1 MKKRKQIAL
10 NKLFN
15 FCMVLGLFFAWIS
28 IELFLEGG
36 YAWGVGMSIV
46 ALLLIVLPAIF
57 TPYCY
62 AFDSEGVSLCYIFLP
77 VERYLWKNIHAI
89 TVDDIHIGSSIHYGL
104 FELIYASVFRLEGRN
119 EGPYRFYM
127 HGHIRKTLRTKR
139 LLEKYWDG
147 TITGYLFEGI
157 HRRINERKAK
167 KKAEIKAHLTD
178 EVVPME
184 QEVRTQTREWLKPYI
199 AQARLY
205 DLNLKAKY
213 LFITKD
219 FEELKARPKE
229 GYTYTLVAEIARSYE
244 KDENRT
250 VEVSVD
256 LVYVRLGKKSYRG
269 VINPHLQEEFQLT
282 IPDTLNDIYKNG
294 IESYYE

>member
-15 FCMVLGLFFAWIS
+15 VCVILGLFIAVLS
-28 IELFLEGG
+28 IEFFRDPDIS
-36 YAWGVGMSIV
+36 WGWGLGFAAV
-46 ALLLIVLPAIF
+46 ALLLILLPAFF

-62 AFDSEGVSLCYIFLP
+62 IFDSEGISLCYLFFP
-77 VERYLWKNIHAI
+77 VERYLWNNISAI
-89 TVDDIHIGSSIHYGL
+89 TVEDISIGSAGNYTL
-104 FELIYASVFRLEGRN
+104 FELFYASVFSFKGRN

-127 HGHIRKTLRTKR
+127 HGHIRKTFRTKR

-147 TITGYLFEGI
+147 TITGYLFEGLQ
-157 HRRINERKAK
+157 ERKRK
-167 KKAEIKAHLTD
+167 KRAEITAHLSD

-184 QEVRTQTREWLKPYI
+184 QETRTQTREWLEPYI

-205 DLNLKAKY
+205 DLRIKAKY

-219 FEELKARPKE
+219 YEELKTRPKE
-229 GYTYTLVAEIARSYE
+229 GYTYTLVIEIARPGE
-244 KDENRT
+244 KDENRIL
-250 VEVSVD
+250 EVSMD
-256 LVYVRLGKKSYRG
+256 LVYVRLGRKAYRG
-269 VINPHLQEEFQLT
+269 VINPHLQEEFRLT

>member
-1 MKKRKQIAL
+1 
-10 NKLFN
+10 
-15 FCMVLGLFFAWIS
+15 MVFGLFFAWLS
-28 IELFLEGG
+28 IELFLDEG
-36 YAWGVGMSIV
+36 YAWGVGMGIV

-62 AFDSEGVSLCYIFLP
+62 VFDSDGVSLCYVFFPI
-77 VERYLWKNIHAI
+77 ERYLWKDIHAI
-89 TVDDIHIGSSIHYGL
+89 EVEDISIGSSSHATI
-104 FELIYASVFRLEGRN
+104 FEFFYASVFSIKGTN

-127 HGHIRKTLRTKR
+127 KGHIRKSFRTKY

-147 TITGYLFEGI
+147 TITGYLFEGFQ
-157 HRRINERKAK
+157 RWKNKRKAK
-167 KKAEIKAHLTD
+167 KQAEIKAHLTD

-184 QEVRTQTREWLKPYI
+184 QEVRTQTREWLEPYI

-205 DLNLKAKY
+205 DLKLKAKY

-219 FEELKARPKE
+219 FEEFKARPKE
-229 GYTYTLVAEIARSYE
+229 GYTYTLVAEIARPHE
-244 KDENRT
+244 KDENHI

-282 IPDTLNDIYKNG
+282 IPDTLNDIYKKG